1 MGIAV
6 RDFVAKVMEIVAEE
20 PEYQLG
26 HDGTHGKCDCI
37 GLPIGGKR
45 RAGGSWRGIH
55 GTNYAVRA
63 ELVGGIQRIVG
74 SGDLQIGEVVF
85 KARKPT
91 DAKYALPDRYKP
103 GGEYYNGDL
112 LDYYHVG
119 VVVSV
124 HPMRIWHMTTPK
136 PKLNNSIANWGWHGR
151 LKGIDYVWIR
161 NTDEKEVRKMA
172 TAIVALPAMAR
183 GNDVNLREGPGRNY
197 GIKMHVPVGAEV
209 QVIEDQGQWCQI
221 GYGNVTGW
229 MMANYLEY
237 PGQAGEASGE
247 GLSIEDHTKIDR
259 ALSEA
264 EAMLIQIQEK
274 LETIGSIVGRG

>member
-1 MGIAV
+1 MRVDARQLARAGYTYIGRLYSEMDCQA
-6 RDFVAKVMEIVAEE
+6 FVERCLYDCGLKINLAGSNAWFRRMDWTGTPEECVKRFGRIPVGAFLFILEQDGRE
-20 PEYQLG
+20 PEKYRRDGIGNASHIGIYTGAGKGAIHSSASKGSVVESRFAGKSIQGGWNRVGLWREISYSTGINAALG
-26 HDGTHGKCDCI
+26 HDPGTEEK
-37 GLPIGGKR
+37 
-45 RAGGSWRGIH
+45 
-55 GTNYAVRA
+55 
-63 ELVGGIQRIVG
+63 
-74 SGDLQIGEVVF
+74 GDRE
-85 KARKPT
+85 
-91 DAKYALPDRYKP
+91 
-103 GGEYYNGDL
+103 
-112 LDYYHVG
+112 
-119 VVVSV
+119 
-124 HPMRIWHMTTPK
+124 MT
-136 PKLNNSIANWGWHGR
+136 
-151 LKGIDYVWIR
+151 
-161 NTDEKEVRKMA
+161 

>member
-1 MGIAV
+1 MVDAKQLARTGYTYLGRLYSEMDCQEFIERCLKDCGRSINLAGSNTWYRKMSWVGTPEECKKLFGCIPEGAFLFILEHDGKEPAKYRGDGIGNASHIGIYTGT
-6 RDFVAKVMEIVAEE
+6 RQGAIHSSETRACVAESRFSGKSIRGGWNRVGLWRE
-20 PEYQLG
+20 ISYSTGINAALV
-26 HDGTHGKCDCI
+26 HDPGTEEK
-37 GLPIGGKR
+37 
-45 RAGGSWRGIH
+45 
-55 GTNYAVRA
+55 
-63 ELVGGIQRIVG
+63 
-74 SGDLQIGEVVF
+74 GD
-85 KARKPT
+85 
-91 DAKYALPDRYKP
+91 
-103 GGEYYNGDL
+103 
-112 LDYYHVG
+112 
-119 VVVSV
+119 
-124 HPMRIWHMTTPK
+124 
-136 PKLNNSIANWGWHGR
+136 
-151 LKGIDYVWIR
+151 
-161 NTDEKEVRKMA
+161 RKMA

>member
-1 MGIAV
+1 MGVAV
-6 RDFVAKVMEIVAEE
+6 REFLAKVEEITAEE

-26 HDGTHGKCDCI
+26 QDGAHGQCDCI
-37 GLPIGGKR
+37 GLIIGAIR
-45 RAGGSWRGIH
+45 RAGGVWRGIH
-55 GTNYAVRA
+55 GSNYAARREIAGKV
-63 ELVGGIQRIVG
+63 QRIVG
-74 SGDLQIGEVVF
+74 TGDLQIGEAVF
-85 KARKPT
+85 KAGEPGEARY
-91 DAKYALPDRYKP
+91 DLPDRYKP
-103 GGEYYNGDL
+103 GGAFHNGDL
-112 LDYYHVG
+112 RDYYHVG

-124 HPMRIWHMTTPK
+124 YPLRIRHMTTPK
-136 PKLNNSIANWGWHGR
+136 PKTDTSIGKWSWHGK
-151 LKGIDYVWIR
+151 LSKIDYGSG
-161 NTDEKEVRKMA
+161 TEEKGDREMT

-183 GNDVNLREGPGRNY
+183 GSDVNLREGPGRNY
-197 GIKMHVPVGAEV
+197 GIKLHVPVGAEV

-264 EAMLIQIQEK
+264 EAMLIQIQDK
-274 LETIGSIVGRG
+274 LDIIGSIVGRG

>member
-1 MGIAV
+1 
-6 RDFVAKVMEIVAEE
+6 
-20 PEYQLG
+20 
-26 HDGTHGKCDCI
+26 
-37 GLPIGGKR
+37 
-45 RAGGSWRGIH
+45 
-55 GTNYAVRA
+55 
-63 ELVGGIQRIVG
+63 
-74 SGDLQIGEVVF
+74 
-85 KARKPT
+85 
-91 DAKYALPDRYKP
+91 
-103 GGEYYNGDL
+103 
-112 LDYYHVG
+112 
-119 VVVSV
+119 
-124 HPMRIWHMTTPK
+124 MTTPK
-136 PKLNNSIANWGWHGR
+136 PKMDKTIAKWGWYGR
-151 LKGIDYVWIR
+151 LKGIDYGSG
-161 NTDEKEVRKMA
+161 TDEKEVREMT

-183 GNDVNLREGPGRNY
+183 GSDVNLREGPGRNY

-221 GYGNVTGW
+221 GYGNMTGW